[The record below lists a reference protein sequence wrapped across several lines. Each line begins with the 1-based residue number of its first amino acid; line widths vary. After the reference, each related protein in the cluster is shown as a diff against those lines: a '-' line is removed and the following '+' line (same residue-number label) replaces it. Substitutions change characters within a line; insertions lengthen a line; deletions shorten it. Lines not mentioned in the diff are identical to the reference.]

1 MKMTHSVISWFTIFT
16 CNNWVRKLLRS
27 FHLPVSS
34 QSTMFAALQV
44 SINYTRLLFEI
55 ETLHLAAHVSSK
67 PALLSMAAISFARIN
82 SLDL

>member
-16 CNNWVRKLLRS
+16 CNNWVRKIIAFISLARVFS
-27 FHLPVSS
+27 IYDV
-34 QSTMFAALQV
+34 AALQV